1 MNTEEKLV
9 KLKNCG
15 KISNLQILENT
26 FKNPLGDS
34 YTTYTGVVRLYQSPD
49 QWYLCMD
56 NTKIEDVYFFI
67 DNSPNLPIY
76 HTDSYDECLERLICA
91 TYDKISDMYNSSE
104 QITHKII

>member
-1 MNTEEKLV
+1 MNTEEKLE

-34 YTTYTGVVRLYQSPD
+34 YTTYTGVARLYGSSNL
-49 QWYLCMD
+49 WYLCIFRHND
-56 NTKIEDVYFFI
+56 NVGYLI
-67 DNSPNLPIY
+67 DLDPSHPIY
-76 HTDSYDECLERLICA
+76 RADSYDECLERLICA